1 MTAMT
6 LTDSTTASLADA
18 LHAYGEARGAAMLR
32 ARKSLGLGD
41 LDARAL
47 LYIATHPGTRPS
59 DLRSYLGI
67 TSAGVTTLTNR
78 LIDKGAV
85 ERAIDANDRRSST
98 ITVTADLD
106 AEPWIALKHF
116 DHDLAA
122 ILADTDPETAA
133 AFADLLNGALATMPA
148 R

>member
-1 MTAMT
+1 M
-6 LTDSTTASLADA
+6 
-18 LHAYGEARGAAMLR
+18 EARNAALLR
-32 ARKSLGLGD
+32 ARKALGLGD

-47 LYIATHPGTRPS
+47 LYIATHPDTRPG
-59 DLRSYLGI
+59 DLRGYLGI

-85 ERAIDANDRRSST
+85 AREIDANDRRSTT

-106 AEPWIALKHF
+106 SEPWIALRHF

-122 ILADTDPETAA
+122 SLADSDPDAAA
-133 AFADLLNGALATMPA
+133 AFAELLTSAVASLPQ